1 MGQEIQSGRFNKHDF
16 ELFARHLRDET
27 ELLGRWFGEG
37 RLSHQHG
44 VGGFELEAWL
54 VDEYGRPA
62 PVNREF
68 MDLANDALVSP
79 ELSLFNIE
87 LNSTP
92 QMVAGDALRVMHR
105 ELQANWAR
113 CGRVAERLGAQLVM
127 IGILPTIAEQMLTL
141 ENMSHMQ
148 RYRALNEQVLRLRGG
163 RPLSLDI
170 QGAEHLRTEHGDVML
185 EAATTSFQIH
195 LQVALEKAVRYF
207 NTMVILSAPMVA
219 ATTNSPLLFGRHL
232 WRETRIPLF
241 EQAVSVGGFAG
252 AAFGPVRRVT
262 FGTGYARR
270 SLMEFFR
277 ENLEHYPL
285 LLPVALEEGAERLA
299 HLRLHNGTIWRWN
312 RPLIG
317 FDADGGPHLRIEH
330 RVVPAGPTVLDSI
343 ANAALF
349 FGLAP
354 MLAEQA
360 EPPESLLDFAR
371 ARENFYA
378 AAKHGLQAQVTWLD
392 GRHGSMCELLRE
404 DLLPLARRGLA
415 RLGCDPA
422 DIDLYLGVIE
432 GRLANGQTG
441 AQWQLDYRTIHG
453 ADLEGLV
460 AAYRLRQESGAPV
473 HEWSL

>member
-16 ELFARHLRDET
+16 ELFARHLREET
-27 ELLGRWFGEG
+27 DLLERWFREA
-37 RLSHQHG
+37 RLSHRHG
-44 VGGFELEAWL
+44 LGGFELEAWL
-54 VDEYGRPA
+54 VDEAGRPA

-68 MDLANDALVSP
+68 MTLANDALVSP

-92 QMVAGDALRVMHR
+92 QRVAGDALRVMHQ

-113 CGRVAERLGAQLVM
+113 CGRVAARLGTHLVM
-127 IGILPTIAEQMLTL
+127 IGILPTVAEQMLTL

-170 QGAEHLRTEHGDVML
+170 QGAEHLHTQHGDVML

-207 NTMVILSAPMVA
+207 NATVILSAPMVA

-241 EQAVSVGGFAG
+241 EQAVAVGGFAG

-262 FGTGYARR
+262 FGTGYVRG

-317 FDADGGPHLRIEH
+317 FDADGAPHLRIEH
-330 RVVPAGPTVLDSI
+330 RVVPAGPSVEDSI

-349 FGLAP
+349 FGLSH

-360 EPPESLLDFAR
+360 VPPEATLDFAR

-378 AAKHGLQAQVTWLD
+378 AAKHGLQAQVTWID
-392 GRHGSMCELLRE
+392 GRHGSVGALLRQE
-404 DLLPLARRGLA
+404 LLPLARTGLR
-415 RLGCDPA
+415 RLGCDRR
-422 DIDLYLGVIE
+422 DIDRYLGVIE

-441 AQWQLDYRTIHG
+441 AQWQLDYRASHG
-453 ADLEGLV
+453 GDLEALV
-460 AAYRLRQESGAPV
+460 AAYWRHQESGAPV
-473 HEWSL
+473 HEWTV